1 MQQSNTTHRI
11 KRDVRANT
19 IMGQEAWDMHM
30 KGKKF
35 NKTKRGHGGY
45 KGAFRNVKL
54 SEINLL
60 LSAQ

>member
-1 MQQSNTTHRI
+1 MQQSTTKQQI
-11 KRDVRANT
+11 KRDPRANIIHGT
-19 IMGQEAWDMHM
+19 EAWDMHL

-54 SEINLL
+54 SEINVLL
-60 LSAQ
+60 GAQ